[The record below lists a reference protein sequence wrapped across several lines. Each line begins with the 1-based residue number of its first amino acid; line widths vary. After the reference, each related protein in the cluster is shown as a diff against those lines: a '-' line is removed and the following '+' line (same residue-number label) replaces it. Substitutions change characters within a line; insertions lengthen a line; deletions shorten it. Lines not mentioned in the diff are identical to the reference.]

1 MDVDMGSRS
10 LNHKQS
16 ISQHDWTAS
25 NLCSDLKVCMTPGEN
40 KPDRADPTYEGYYA
54 RIVGREKYTG
64 LSVTL
69 SVLTRA
75 YVVIE
80 FPQKY
85 TNVKARAV
93 QEHLEAAMLDIAWK
107 DLQKKI
113 QKRRAIDESL
123 LPEQNNSNSQEKDK
137 QYVAQQKA
145 TMVVEWDLDV
155 VVEYHKRGFGFFPD
169 LDRPPCAEDPTLHVK
184 NFPFALVFVKNSRI
198 RDLVSEAVYS
208 KRHTLSVEGW
218 RLAELSATPTLQFL
232 EASGIK
238 PSAPIRVSL
247 QRITF
252 PTRYHFTTDI
262 EGTME
267 FNPLDIRPVH
277 KSRRITNPRYAGED
291 HVLTHGP
298 QTVVQVTRTPAVAQS
313 PFSLGEDLLA
323 IPRKRLAVF
332 DIETVTK
339 RVNSF
344 PNRKNPEDPI
354 ICISVVIEDSGSSAQ
369 QEAPKEFGYVLALPG
384 VSRDRCELEDQYD
397 MNFCLLECSNEIEI
411 LAKMRDLLQVDFD
424 VDLVTGWNVAGYDW
438 EYILGRIELHD
449 LHITQTSRATYMSR
463 EIRRHCRFSTTT
475 TASKAHGARTKVM
488 PDTPL
493 VIHFDMMVI
502 ITNRKKL
509 ENYSLNFVAEAVLGS
524 KKVDLSYEEMF
535 ASWLSK
541 DPERRRRVAAYCFE
555 DGKLPLRIWRKEL
568 LDSQVTAM
576 ARVCTVLYADVL
588 NRGELIK
595 SYSLLFV
602 FSHRLGYILTE
613 DPTVDKVPTW
623 KLRKEQEQLQQAWV
637 LRCRATK
644 AVLRKELTE
653 FKEASAARR
662 QHKMSYTTKCKL
674 DDEAISKSLTQRLK
688 DANDTLKLAD
698 AGFTESKVLEAAERR
713 LECRPDEAVDES
725 EDQEWSEDDEDHG
738 DCTAR
743 FEGAKVL
750 EPKIGLHKLVAT
762 QDYKALYPSII
773 QEQNI
778 SPDTLALD
786 PTSTT
791 AVGWEFNEISIGANE
806 IAKFV
811 KYLAP
816 KPDGSGAK
824 GFQGL
829 VPLICIQL
837 LEAREVEKRRKAAAV
852 RAGNMEL
859 AAVHDGAQ
867 LALKVVANSQYGALG
882 APSPSGKYPCLPCAR
897 AVTGRG
903 RAMLEI
909 TRDKVQENPE
919 LVVIYGDTDS
929 VMVSYDKWRLDVSNP
944 DTRLDLVFVHA
955 ASMAKSISDSFGA
968 AIELEF
974 EKVFINYFLISKKR
988 YFGLKMEKRGD
999 KPKMS
1004 SSGVASI
1011 RRSSCKLQKMLFLQ
1025 LQESFTTHPDDTEG
1039 RHEMCRSLL
1048 QRVLTGN
1055 TTIDEFQRSCQLK
1068 GPYASPQPQSVVQQ
1082 KIRDRKPGSEPRTGD
1097 RVTYVMR
1104 RLPGCPNAKTCEMA
1118 EDPAFMVENSL
1129 PVATYY
1135 YICSF
1140 RACIEQLFEVEG
1152 KGMKRIQLIFDQAED
1167 IAYAQTMGTTPVPN
1181 GGQINGY
1188 SDSLQLERASISRGG
1203 QQEVRRET
1211 LYTKKHQEERLV
1223 HHAKS
1228 FFANWAVSP
1237 AHVGAQQTIASNI
1250 GPQDPVTEKKE
1261 KTAARKEFFK
1271 SINKRKAHADS
1282 ENEAKRLA
1290 DIDRRQKSLQKQ
1302 KELFNS
1308 VFRAGAVKSG
1318 AT

>member
-1 MDVDMGSRS
+1 MGSRS

-16 ISQHDWTAS
+16 MSQHDWTAL
-25 NLCSDLKVCMTPGEN
+25 NLCSDVKVCMTPGEN
-40 KPDRADPTYEGYYA
+40 KPDAADPTYEGYYA
-54 RIVGREKYTG
+54 RVVGREKSTG

-69 SVLTRA
+69 SVLTKA

-85 TNVKARAV
+85 NNVKARVV
-93 QEHLEAAMLDIAWK
+93 QEHLEAVMLDLAWK
-107 DLQKKI
+107 DLQKKM
-113 QKRRAIDESL
+113 QKRRARDEL
-123 LPEQNNSNSQEKDK
+123 LRPEQNSRTTQEKDH

-145 TMVVEWDLDV
+145 KMLVEWDLDV

-169 LDRPPCAEDPTLHVK
+169 LDRPPCVEDPTLHVK

-208 KRHTLSVEGW
+208 KRHTLSSEGW
-218 RLAELSATPTLQFL
+218 RLAEVSATPTLQFL

-238 PSAPIRVSL
+238 PSAPIRVAL

-298 QTVVQVTRTPAVAQS
+298 QTVMQVTRTPAVAQS
-313 PFSLGEDLLA
+313 PFSLGQDLLA

-332 DIETVTK
+332 DIETVTQ

-369 QEAPKEFGYVLALPG
+369 QESPKEFGYVLALPG
-384 VSRDRCELEDQYD
+384 VSRDRCELEDQYE
-397 MNFCLLECSNEIEI
+397 MNFCLLECATEIEI

-493 VIHFDMMVI
+493 VIHFDMMVM

-509 ENYSLNFVAEAVLGS
+509 ENYSLNFVAESVLGS

-613 DPTVDKVPTW
+613 DPAVDKVPTW
-623 KLRKEQEQLQQAWV
+623 KLRKEQEQLQQAWILKCKESKV
-637 LRCRATK
+637 T
-644 AVLRKELTE
+644 LRKELTE

-662 QHKMSYTTKCKL
+662 RHKLSYTTKCKL
-674 DDEAISKSLTQRLK
+674 DDEAICKSLTQRLK
-688 DANDTLKLAD
+688 EANDTLKLAD
-698 AGFTESKVLEAAERR
+698 AGFTESKVAEAAERR
-713 LECRPDEAVDES
+713 LEHRVGDKNFAAVEDS
-725 EDQEWSEDDEDHG
+725 DDQEWSDDDEHG

-778 SPDTLALD
+778 SPDTMAVDLAS
-786 PTSTT
+786 TS
-791 AVGWEFNEISIGANE
+791 AFGWEFNEISIGSNE

-816 KPDGSGAK
+816 KGDGTGAK

-837 LEAREVEKRRKAAAV
+837 LEAREVEKRRKAVALK
-852 RAGNMEL
+852 AGNMEL

-929 VMVSYDKWRLDVSNP
+929 VMVSYDKWRLDVTAR
-944 DTRLDLVFVHA
+944 DERLDLVFAHA

-999 KPKMS
+999 TPKMS

-1025 LQESFTTHPDDTEG
+1025 LQESFTTQPDDTEG
-1039 RHEMCRSLL
+1039 RHEMCRLLL
-1048 QRVLTGN
+1048 QRVLTGH
-1055 TTIDEFQRSCQLK
+1055 TTIEEFQRSCQLK

-1104 RLPGCPNAKTCEMA
+1104 RVPGCPNAKTCEMA
-1118 EDPAFMVENSL
+1118 EDPSFMVENNL

-1167 IAYAQTMGTTPVPN
+1167 IAYTQTMGTLVPN

-1188 SDSLQLERASISRGG
+1188 SDALQLERASESRGG

-1211 LYTKKHQEERLV
+1211 LHTKKHKEERLT

-1228 FFANWAVSP
+1228 FFANWV
-1237 AHVGAQQTIASNI
+1237 I
-1250 GPQDPVTEKKE
+1250 GPTRDKEKPTMALSNGQQDLVAGKKE

-1271 SINKRKAHADS
+1271 SINKRKALVDS

-1290 DIDRRQKSLQKQ
+1290 DIDKRQKSLQKQ

-1308 VFRAGAVKSG
+1308 VFRTNAI
-1318 AT
+1318 